1 MRAAVL
7 LAVLAGLAVS
17 APGATAA
24 PVFTSPLGISTT
36 STTNPQPAIGF
47 SDGGDA
53 VALWAR
59 QNGAG
64 EAIVIE
70 AANRPSGGAWT
81 LPAPLGTTTTGSVPN
96 VQIAV
101 NGRGD
106 AAAVW
111 TEKRSDQSVIRTS
124 SRPAGGSWDPARD
137 LSAVANSVISNH
149 VAINSAG
156 AAIASWAAG
165 PDSTHLT
172 TQAAVRPA
180 GQDWDQAKDVSGAGL
195 NAYLGKAMID
205 DVGNATVVFRVVVDD
220 THQYFQSADR
230 PANGS
235 WQDPVTISGTAG
247 GNNGVNV
254 AVAPNG
260 STAAIWNQ
268 SDGSNPIVRVAF
280 RAAGGQWQPAVPLS
294 LSGKDAEG
302 GRVAFDDAGNATAV
316 WQRESDTGTTYRAQ
330 AATRSPGGSW
340 SQPATLSDAA
350 QNVGSPDV
358 AATGLGNFTAVWE
371 ARNGTG
377 RSVLQAARGS
387 GASWTRF
394 DDLTTTDRSA
404 TAARIVANSSGD
416 GVVIWQSYVSVTDFV
431 VTYSGLDG
439 AGPRLAGLSAPGSGS
454 VGQPLSFSVSPADTW
469 SSVSSTT
476 WNFGDGTGAGG
487 NAVDHAYGAPGSYTV
502 SVTSTDSVGNSSTDS
517 RVVNVTASGV
527 PGPVAPT
534 VSDAKQTNKTWRM
547 GSKLPTTARKKAPL
561 GTTFKFKLSA
571 PAQVTL
577 DFTQQV
583 SGRKVKRKCVK
594 PTRRNRRSP
603 KCKRTRSAG
612 VLSVNG
618 KQGANS
624 VAFQGRLTKRKKLK
638 PGKYTLVITATS
650 SDGLAS
656 KPVKLKFKIVP

>member
-7 LAVLAGLAVS
+7 LAVLAALAVS
-17 APGATAA
+17 APGAAAA
-24 PVFTSPLGISTT
+24 PVFTSPLGISST
-36 STTNPQPAIGF
+36 STANPQPAIGF

-81 LPAPLGTTTTGSVPN
+81 LPATLGTTTTGSYPE

-101 NGRGD
+101 NRRGD

-111 TEKRSDQSVIRTS
+111 IEKRSAQSVIRTS

-137 LSAVANSVISNH
+137 LSAVANVGTSDH

-156 AAIASWAAG
+156 AAIASWAVG
-165 PDSTHLT
+165 SDSTHLT

-180 GQDWDQAKDVSGAGL
+180 GQDWGQAKDVSGAGL
-195 NAYLGKAMID
+195 NAHLGRAMID
-205 DVGNATVVFRVVVDD
+205 DAGNATVVFRVLVDS

-247 GNNGVNV
+247 GNNGLH
-254 AVAPNG
+254 AAIAPNG
-260 STAAIWNQ
+260 SAAAIWNQ
-268 SDGSNPIVRVAF
+268 SDGSNPIVSVAF
-280 RAAGGQWQPAVPLS
+280 RAAGGQWQPAVQLS
-294 LSGKDAEG
+294 LSGRDAEG
-302 GRVAFDDAGNATAV
+302 GRVAFDGASNATAV
-316 WQRESDTGTTYRAQ
+316 WARQNDTGTTYRVQ
-330 AATRSPGGSW
+330 AATRNPGGSW
-340 SQPATLSDAA
+340 TQPATLSDAA
-350 QNVGSPDV
+350 QNVGPPDV
-358 AATGLGNFTAVWE
+358 AATGLGNFTAIWD
-371 ARNGTG
+371 ARNGSG
-377 RSVLQAARGS
+377 RPILQAARGS

-394 DDLTTTDRSA
+394 DDLTNTDRSA
-404 TAARIVANSSGD
+404 AAASIVANSSGD
-416 GVVIWQSYVSVTDFV
+416 GVVIWQSYVAGADFV

-476 WNFGDGTGAGG
+476 WNFGDGTSAGG
-487 NAVDHAYGAPGSYTV
+487 NAVSHAYGAPGSYTV
-502 SVTSTDSVGNSSTDS
+502 SVTSTDSAGNSSTDS
-517 RVVNVTASGV
+517 RVVNVTGAG
-527 PGPVAPT
+527 APT

-561 GTTFKFKLSA
+561 GTTFKFNLSA
-571 PAQVTL
+571 PAQVKL

-583 SGRKVKRKCVK
+583 SGRKVKGKCVK
-594 PTRRNRRSP
+594 PTSRNRKSP
-603 KCKRTRSAG
+603 KCKRTLSAG

-624 VAFQGRLTKRKKLK
+624 VAFQGKLTKRKKLK
-638 PGKYTLVITATS
+638 PGQYTLVITATS
-650 SDGLAS
+650 SAGLAS